1 MNEKIELDVVDKFT
15 FLQNI
20 GFDGSWKFS
29 QDKCISLL
37 NVFTD
42 MLNMQTKMTPLKIM
56 IYEDKGYTRDECIV
70 LLREFAGML
79 NEQCAEAPIN
89 VVVYEDK
96 NEKAHKLDIQT
107 VVDGIKTKREQNL
120 DGLEDDEIKAIKDL
134 YKDGYSKSAIAKAL
148 DTSRVTVNKYC
159 K

>member
-1 MNEKIELDVVDKFT
+1 MNKKIELDMVDQFT
-15 FLQNI
+15 FLQNV

-56 IYEDKGYTRDECIV
+56 IYEDKEYARAECIA
-70 LLREFAGML
+70 LLRKFAGML
-79 NEQCAEAPIN
+79 NEQCTEAPIN
-89 VVVYEDK
+89 ILVYEDK
-96 NEKAHKLDIQT
+96 NAKAHKLDIQA
-107 VVDGIKTKREQNL
+107 VVDGIKTKREQNI
-120 DGLEDDEIKAIKDL
+120 DGLEEDEIKAIKDL
-134 YKDGYSKSAIAKAL
+134 YNDGYSKSAIARVL